1 METKQKTVTIEIPEG
16 KKAVWNEQG
25 ILQLVDDDKKANEPK
40 DVTERIQTLYDAM
53 RELLCR
59 RELGDCEAKQLLEE
73 YYSVCNIS
81 DASDD
86 IIAYLQLRIIAAALN
101 EGWKP
106 QFTKDEKRW
115 FPYFILWTKNEIDN
129 MSDEEKDKE
138 NLLLWSGSDSFGR
151 HGGSSLFS
159 SHVGFSDEDTILG
172 YRLAYKTKALAG
184 YAGRQFASFYAR
196 FYIGDTVGDVT
207 PWREY
212 KKKRKSS
219 GNK

>member
-1 METKQKTVTIEIPEG
+1 METKQKTVTVEILTVEIPEG

-25 ILQLVDDDKKANEPK
+25 ILQLVDDEPK
-40 DVTERIQTLYDAM
+40 DITERIKTLYDAQC
-53 RELLCR
+53 ELAQR
-59 RELGDCEAKQLLEE
+59 AERGDCLAHQLIEE
-73 YYSVCNIS
+73 YNSVNTS
-81 DASDD
+81 ESDD
-86 IIAYLQLRIIAAALN
+86 IVAYMQLRIIAAALN

-159 SHVGFSDEDTILG
+159 SHVGFSDEDSILG

-212 KKKRKSS
+212 EQKRKSS

>member
-138 NLLLWSGSDSFGR
+138 KLLLWSGSDSFGR
-151 HGGSSLFS
+151 HGGSSLYS

-184 YAGRQFASFYAR
+184 YAGRQFASVYAR

-207 PWREY
+207 PWREFE
-212 KKKRKSS
+212 KKHKSS

>member
-1 METKQKTVTIEIPEG
+1 METKQKTVTVEIPEG
-16 KKAVWNEQG
+16 KMAVWNEQG
-25 ILQLVDDDKKANEPK
+25 ILQLVDDKETNEPK
-40 DVTERIQTLYDAM
+40 DVTERIKTIYDAM
-53 RELLCR
+53 CELER
-59 RELGDCEAKQLLEE
+59 RAELGDREAKQLIEE
-73 YYSVCNIS
+73 YDSENIS

-86 IIAYLQLRIIAAALN
+86 IFAYLQLRIITAALN

-129 MSDEEKDKE
+129 MSDEKKDKE

-159 SHVGFSDEDTILG
+159 SHVGFSDEDSILG

-207 PWREY
+207 PWREFEQ
-212 KKKRKSS
+212 KRK
-219 GNK
+219 